1 MKKALVVASM
11 VAAISMTGCTI
22 DPYTGEQK
30 VSNTA
35 IGAAAGAV
43 VGAAVSSKKDR
54 AKGAAI
60 GAALGGG
67 AGYYFDYQEKILREK
82 LQGTGVSVTRLE
94 NGGIQLN
101 MPGNVSFPTSE
112 YQLLPSF
119 YDTLDSV
126 AIVLKEY
133 SKTAI
138 QVTGHTDST
147 GSFEYNQKLS
157 EQRAASVKNYLISQ
171 GVASSRLHSNG
182 YGPRYPIASNSTPD
196 GRAANRRVEIQILN
210 QI

>member
-1 MKKALVVASM
+1 MKKM
-11 VAAISMTGCTI
+11 IVAATLFASFAFSGCTI

-67 AGYYFDYQEKILREK
+67 AGYYFDYQEKILRQK
-82 LQGTGVSVTRLE
+82 LEGTGVSVSRLE
-94 NGGIQLN
+94 NGGIRLN
-101 MPGNVSFPTSE
+101 MPGNVSFPSSQHE
-112 YQLLPSF
+112 LLPSF
-119 YDTLDSV
+119 YDVLDSV

-133 SKTAI
+133 SKSSI

-147 GSFEYNQKLS
+147 GSFEFNQGLS
-157 EQRAASVKNYLISQ
+157 ERRAASVKNYLVNQ
-171 GVASSRLHSNG
+171 GVAANRLHSNG
-182 YGPRYPIASNSTPD
+182 YGPRYPIASNDTSS
-196 GRAANRRVEIQILN
+196 GRAANRRVEIEIIN

>member
-1 MKKALVVASM
+1 MKKTLACFVVLASFGF
-11 VAAISMTGCTI
+11 SGCAI

-67 AGYYFDYQEKILREK
+67 AGYYFDYQEKILRQK
-82 LQGTGVSVTRLE
+82 LEGTGVSVTRTE
-94 NGGIQLN
+94 DGGIRLN
-101 MPGNVSFPTSE
+101 MPGNVSFPSDQ
-112 YQLLPSF
+112 YALLPSF
-119 YDTLDSV
+119 YDVMDSV
-126 AIVLKEY
+126 SVVLKEY

-147 GSFEYNQKLS
+147 GSFEYNQALS
-157 EQRAASVKNYLISQ
+157 ERRAESVKSYLVTQ
-171 GVASSRLHSNG
+171 GVSATRLHANG
-182 YGPRYPIASNSTPD
+182 YGPRYPIASNDTPQ
-196 GRAANRRVEIQILN
+196 GRAANRRVEIEILSQI
-210 QI
+210 

>member
-1 MKKALVVASM
+1 MKKTLACAAVIASLGF
-11 VAAISMTGCTI
+11 SGCTI

-35 IGAAAGAV
+35 IGAAAGAI

-60 GAALGGG
+60 GAAVGGG
-67 AGYYFDYQEKILREK
+67 AGYYFDYQEKILRQK

-94 NGGIQLN
+94 NGGIKLN
-101 MPGNVSFPTSE
+101 MPGNVSFPSSQHE
-112 YQLLPSF
+112 LLPSF
-119 YDTLDSV
+119 YEVLDSV
-126 AIVLKEY
+126 ALVLKEY

-147 GSFEYNQKLS
+147 GSFEFNQGLS
-157 EQRAASVKNYLISQ
+157 ERRAASVKNYLINQ
-171 GVASSRLHSNG
+171 GVAASRLHSNG
-182 YGPRYPIASNSTPD
+182 YGPRYPIASNATPD
-196 GRAANRRVEIQILN
+196 GRAANRRVEIEILN
-210 QI
+210 QM

>member
-1 MKKALVVASM
+1 MKRTILAASVFASIALS
-11 VAAISMTGCTI
+11 GCTI

-60 GAALGGG
+60 GAAIGGG
-67 AGYYFDYQEKILREK
+67 AGYYFDYQEKLLRQK
-82 LQGTGVSVTRLE
+82 LEGTGVSVTRLE
-94 NGGIQLN
+94 NGGIKLN
-101 MPGNVSFPTSE
+101 MPGNVSFPSDE

-138 QVTGHTDST
+138 RVTGHTDST
-147 GSFEYNQKLS
+147 GSFEYNQTLS
-157 EQRAASVKNYLISQ
+157 ERRAASVKDYLVSK

-182 YGPRYPIASNSTPD
+182 YGPR
-196 GRAANRRVEIQILN
+196 
-210 QI
+210 

>member
-1 MKKALVVASM
+1 MKKALVLAS
-11 VAAISMTGCTI
+11 ALTAFSISGCTI

-60 GAALGGG
+60 GAAIGGG
-67 AGYYFDYQEKILREK
+67 AGYYFDYQEKILRQK
-82 LQGTGVSVTRLE
+82 LEGTGVSVSRLE

-101 MPGNVSFPTSE
+101 MPGHVSFPTNE

-119 YDTLDSV
+119 YETLDSV

-147 GSFEYNQKLS
+147 GGFEHNQQLS
-157 EQRAASVKNYLISQ
+157 ERRAASVKNYLVTQ
-171 GVASSRLHSNG
+171 GVASNRLHSNG
-182 YGPRYPIASNSTPD
+182 YGPRYPIASNSTAE

>member
-1 MKKALVVASM
+1 MKKALVLASAL
-11 VAAISMTGCTI
+11 AAFSISGCTI

-101 MPGNVSFPTSE
+101 MPGNVSFPTNE

-119 YDTLDSV
+119 YETLDSV

-147 GSFEYNQKLS
+147 GSFEHNQQLS
-157 EQRAASVKNYLISQ
+157 ERRAASVKNYLVTQ
-171 GVASSRLHSNG
+171 GVASNRLHSNG
-182 YGPRYPIASNSTPD
+182 YGPRYPIASNSTAQ

>member
-1 MKKALVVASM
+1 MKKALIVAS
-11 VAAISMTGCTI
+11 VLAAISISGCAI

-101 MPGNVSFPTSE
+101 MPGNVSFPTNQ

-147 GSFEYNQKLS
+147 GSFEHNQQLS
-157 EQRAASVKNYLISQ
+157 ERRAESVKSYLASQ
-171 GVASSRLHSNG
+171 GVASNRLHSNG
-182 YGPRYPIASNSTPD
+182 YGPRYPVASNATAE

-210 QI
+210 QN

>member
-1 MKKALVVASM
+1 MKRTILAASVFASIALS
-11 VAAISMTGCTI
+11 GCTI

-60 GAALGGG
+60 GAAIGGG
-67 AGYYFDYQEKILREK
+67 AGYYFDYQEKLLRQK
-82 LQGTGVSVTRLE
+82 LEGTGVSVTRLE
-94 NGGIQLN
+94 NGGIKLN
-101 MPGNVSFPTSE
+101 MPGNVSFPSGE

-138 QVTGHTDST
+138 RVTGHTDST
-147 GSFEYNQKLS
+147 GSFEYNQTLS
-157 EQRAASVKNYLISQ
+157 ERRAASVKDYLVSK

-182 YGPRYPIASNSTPD
+182 YGPRYPIASNSTVE
-196 GRAANRRVEIQILN
+196 GRAANRRVEIEILN